1 MNENIW
7 PIVGRPRTTHDWT
20 IKIQFLFFIFYYY
33 YFFYEWEYFN
43 KSRPRQHMVE
53 Q

>member
-7 PIVGRPRTTHDWT
+7 PIVGRPRRTHGWT
-20 IKIQFLFFIFYYY
+20 IKIQFFFF
-33 YFFYEWEYFN
+33 FKFYEWEYFN
-43 KSRPRQHMVE
+43 KNRPRQHMVE